1 MTYFK
6 TRLQEYLDQYPQFL
20 DKSPDSNFTRQTMV
34 YNKQR
39 KELLQQCNN
48 LRLSQDLNRPLQI
61 QKIQNQPG
69 LAVFNFY
76 VYIENIKEVKIE
88 QYNKENTMTVLVDE
102 TFTKENVNN
111 YSYSTTLT
119 STSEIIPYSNFKLI
133 VDTYDEYHYEK
144 GYPENNIIQGN
155 EYDHDT
161 ALDKLGK
168 LLGVERYK
176 HIEVGESSLYKTLP
190 SYFDGATED
199 DYYYQE
205 RIKEYVSRFGVTSL
219 PQLDFWKRFGYDTE
233 MYNRKRLLTSQ
244 GGVEDIDSWV
254 YDKDTGLYYCFVDC
268 DSIDKVVDTEN
279 SLLPDTVR
287 YGLQGIVDCTVYPK
301 DAIHVTCS
309 VDKTTVSSGSTVTFT
324 GNVLDEQGSG
334 VTGLTVY
341 LFNDEHVKVAEAV
354 TGSDGVVSISHVC
367 NGDGDFGF
375 YLSVD
380 GGDSYFGGVSNTV
393 VVSVKVKKDSSLSI
407 SLSSSSV
414 SLGESVTVTG
424 TLTGEDGS
432 AISGATVSLMV
443 GSVDS
448 SITNYATIST
458 DITNNDGT
466 CTFTYTPSVAG
477 TMPLYLQ
484 FEATT
489 VYNGCSSSVVNLTV
503 LNPTLFEDACNS
515 NSGLSNY
522 GTLVTIESAGTSAS
536 LEYDS
541 TMNAYKLTSLSNG
554 VKIYPITELNGKSN
568 LSLEMEVYMPSD
580 TYTETS
586 LGFGVAVPE
595 TSGYSEVGFVLVH
608 EHNGIY
614 RHHFVSGSFRG
625 NTTIGTDIFDTWYK
639 IKTVFNGTNTT
650 TTVTNMSTNEVVVN
664 NSTYDLTTLSSTFS
678 DISKYVY
685 GIDIAWS
692 NGAYGYVRNIKAV
705 RL

>member
-6 TRLQEYLDQYPQFL
+6 TKLQEYLDQYPQFL

-309 VDKTTVSSGSTVTFT
+309 VDKTTVFSGSTVTFT

-393 VVSVKVKKDSSLSI
+393 VVSVKKKDSSLSI

-466 CTFTYTPSVAG
+466 CTFTYTPDTVGSSSIKLSYDGSETYNGSVSGIVDLTVINPPIFEDTCTSDNTAQYTSINIVGDCKVTLTYDTDHYKITGSGNYVAG
-477 TMPLYLQ
+477 YSIPNTDNMDNV
-484 FEATT
+484 EADMTIKNMVNSAYNQLWFGLMDTGITGEGYMFRLRGDKLFQTELTNTAYNHESGEDIVTNISDITT
-489 VYNGCSSSVVNLTV
+489 SKHTIKLVKKGTSFTG
-503 LNPTLFEDACNS
+503 TLLNS
-515 NSGLSNY
+515 NGEVLGSKELTLPSISNY
-522 GTLVTIESAGTSAS
+522 KYVFGVWCEKGTS
-536 LEYDS
+536 
-541 TMNAYKLTSLSNG
+541 T
-554 VKIYPITELNGKSN
+554 
-568 LSLEMEVYMPSD
+568 
-580 TYTETS
+580 
-586 LGFGVAVPE
+586 
-595 TSGYSEVGFVLVH
+595 SEVD
-608 EHNGIY
+608 IY
-614 RHHFVSGSFRG
+614 S
-625 NTTIGTDIFDTWYK
+625 
-639 IKTVFNGTNTT
+639 
-650 TTVTNMSTNEVVVN
+650 
-664 NSTYDLTTLSSTFS
+664 
-678 DISKYVY
+678 
-685 GIDIAWS
+685 
-692 NGAYGYVRNIKAV
+692 IKAV
-705 RL
+705 QL

>member
-6 TRLQEYLDQYPQFL
+6 TKLQEYLDQYPQFL

-176 HIEVGESSLYKTLP
+176 HIEVGESDLYKTLP

-205 RIKEYVSRFGVTSL
+205 RIKGYVSRFGVTSL
-219 PQLDFWKRFGYDTE
+219 PQLDFWKRFGYDVE

-309 VDKTTVSSGSTVTFT
+309 VDKTTVYSGSTVTFT

-448 SITNYATIST
+448 SITNYST
-458 DITNNDGT
+458 VDNSITNSTGAVSFNYTPTEDGELNVKLSYAGNDEYSTSVSGVVTVTVVNPVLYQPALDGT
-466 CTFTYTPSVAG
+466 ESFTQVSGTTTIANGEMYGGEAFLNNGWDNSSDWKLTFQYKAQYG
-477 TMPLYLQ
+477 TGMWIAPLGQ
-484 FEATT
+484 NR
-489 VYNGCSSSVVNLTV
+489 VDYNGLQLKNYNDNEISVLVNGKNNKYSV
-503 LNPTLFEDACNS
+503 DANAYP
-515 NSGLSNY
+515 NDTY
-522 GTLVTIESAGTSAS
+522 VPVTI
-536 LEYDS
+536 
-541 TMNAYKLTSLSNG
+541 
-554 VKIYPITELNGKSN
+554 VKN
-568 LSLEMEVYMPSD
+568 
-580 TYTETS
+580 
-586 LGFGVAVPE
+586 
-595 TSGYSEVGFVLVH
+595 
-608 EHNGIY
+608 
-614 RHHFVSGSFRG
+614 
-625 NTTIGTDIFDTWYK
+625 
-639 IKTVFNGTNTT
+639 
-650 TTVTNMSTNEVVVN
+650 
-664 NSTYDLTTLSSTFS
+664 SSTFTITINNYTYTVTWDNS
-678 DISKYVY
+678 SYSNLCIGVDSWEEGYSSYVKDIKV
-685 GIDIAWS
+685 
-692 NGAYGYVRNIKAV
+692 V